1 MAQVPPEAPPKAD
14 IPPEAHTE
22 AAPEAAPEPASEP
35 AVASVPEVSTKTSS
49 TPKKSRS
56 TKRKAS
62 AKEISISAEKEN
74 VETDA
79 LQSIVAMGFKKAMA
93 LDALQ
98 ENNYVLQDAVDWLMR
113 NVS

>member
-1 MAQVPPEAPPKAD
+1 M
-14 IPPEAHTE
+14 
-22 AAPEAAPEPASEP
+22 
-35 AVASVPEVSTKTSS
+35 ASVPEVSTKTSS

-93 LDALQ
+93 LDELQ

-113 NVS
+113 NVSWEERETRKKGELIVLIEVF